1 MFTTHG
7 KGILPIDHFVLW
19 IEMLCSHIK
28 TKKLKVL
35 SFDLILVSLKLY
47 LKRSTIFDLGA

>member
-1 MFTTHG
+1 MFTRHG

-47 LKRSTIFDLGA
+47 LKKSTIFDLGA

>member
-1 MFTTHG
+1 MFTHG
-7 KGILPIDHFVLW
+7 KGILLIDHVVLL

-35 SFDLILVSLKLY
+35 SFDFILVSLKY
-47 LKRSTIFDLGA
+47 NLKRSTIFDLVA